1 MFDTLTDK
9 LNGVFQRL
17 TGKGRLT
24 ERDVDEGLREVRRA
38 LLEADVDF
46 RVARDFVARVRERA
60 LGGDVLESLSP
71 GQQVVKI
78 VNDEMTAILNGGET
92 TSSPFPAK
100 PPTVVMMAGLQ
111 GSGKT
116 TTAAKLA
123 LHLRRQGHHPLLVAA
138 DLRRPAA
145 VEQLAVL
152 GKQLDVPVYREDGST
167 AVKAATNGVAHARQL
182 GLSFAIVDTGGRLE
196 IDGDMME
203 ELRQVYAAVS
213 PHETLLV
220 VDSMT
225 GQVAV
230 YHCPRLQRVRGASLG
245 LILTKMDGDARG
257 GAALSI
263 SQVTG
268 IPIKFM
274 GTGERTDALEPFFP
288 DRTAS
293 RILGM
298 GDVLTLV
305 EKAQEAVGEKQA
317 REMERKIR
325 RATFDLEDFLEQLQ
339 GVKQMGSLS
348 SIMEMIPGFS
358 QLSKR
363 LPSDALDGAGLVK
376 AEAIIRSMTTQE
388 RRDPSIL
395 NGSRRRRIARGSG
408 TTPQDVNQI
417 LNQFRQ
423 AQKMMKQFSQ
433 GRGPTQ
439 PDGHVSVGSC
449 NRDRRPSQC
458 PTAPQSP
465 RSRSLT

>member
-17 TGKGRLT
+17 TGRGRLT

-60 LGGDVLESLSP
+60 LDGDVLESLSP

-78 VNDEMTAILNGGET
+78 VNDEMTAILTAGDHKLT
-92 TSSPFPAK
+92 VSSQA
-100 PPTVVMMAGLQ
+100 PTVVMMAGLQ

-152 GKQLDVPVYREDGST
+152 GKQLDVPVYREDEST
-167 AVKAATNGVAHARQL
+167 AVEAATNGVAHARQL

-230 YHCPRLQRVRGASLG
+230 TTAQGFNEYVGITG

-433 GRGPTQ
+433 GRGPRNLM
-439 PDGHVSVGSC
+439 GMF
-449 NRDRRPSQC
+449 R
-458 PTAPQSP
+458 
-465 RSRSLT
+465 

>member
-1 MFDTLTDK
+1 MFETLTDK

-24 ERDVDEGLREVRRA
+24 EREVDEGLREVRRA

-60 LGGDVLESLSP
+60 LGSDVLESLSP

-78 VNDEMTAILNGGET
+78 VNDEMTSILTAGDHRLT
-92 TSSPFPAK
+92 PSSQA
-100 PPTVVMMAGLQ
+100 PTVIMMAGLQ

-123 LHLRRQGHHPLLVAA
+123 LHLRRQGHHPLLIAA

-196 IDGDMME
+196 IDDEMME

-220 VDSMT
+220 VDAMT

-230 YHCPRLQRVRGASLG
+230 TTAQGFNEYVGVTG

-288 DRTAS
+288 DRIAS

-305 EKAQEAVGEKQA
+305 ERAQEVVDEKQA
-317 REMERKIR
+317 REIERKIR

-363 LPSDALDGAGLVK
+363 LPSDALDSSGLVK
-376 AEAIIRSMTTQE
+376 AEAIIRSMTLQE

-433 GRGPTQ
+433 GRGPRNLM
-439 PDGHVSVGSC
+439 GMF
-449 NRDRRPSQC
+449 R
-458 PTAPQSP
+458 
-465 RSRSLT
+465 

>member
-1 MFDTLTDK
+1 MFDTLTEK

-17 TGKGRLT
+17 SGRGRLT
-24 ERDVDEGLREVRRA
+24 ERDVDDGLREVRRA

-46 RVARDFVARVRERA
+46 RVARDLVARVKERA
-60 LGGDVLESLSP
+60 LGSDILESLSP

-78 VNDEMTAILNGGET
+78 VNDEMTAILTAGDHKLGV
-92 TSSPFPAK
+92 SSQ

-123 LHLRRQGHHPLLVAA
+123 VHLRRQGHHPLLVAA

-145 VEQLAVL
+145 IEQLAVL
-152 GKQLDVPVYREDGST
+152 GRQLDVPVYREEAST
-167 AVKAATNGVAHARQL
+167 AVRVATSGLAHARAL
-182 GLSFAIVDTGGRLE
+182 GLSFVIVDTGGRLE
-196 IDGDMME
+196 IDDEMME
-203 ELRQVYAAVS
+203 ELRQVHAAVS
-213 PHETLLV
+213 PRETLLV
-220 VDSMT
+220 VDAMT

-230 YHCPRLQRVRGASLG
+230 ATAQGFNEYVGVTG

-288 DRTAS
+288 ERTAS

-305 EKAQEAVGEKQA
+305 ERAQEFVDEKQA
-317 REMERKIR
+317 KEMERKIR

-363 LPSDALDGAGLVK
+363 LPTDALDSSGLVK
-376 AEAIIRSMTTQE
+376 AEAIIRSMTPQE

-395 NGSRRRRIARGSG
+395 NGSRRRRIAKGSG
-408 TTPQDVNQI
+408 TTP
-417 LNQFRQ
+417 R
-423 AQKMMKQFSQ
+423 
-433 GRGPTQ
+433 T
-439 PDGHVSVGSC
+439 
-449 NRDRRPSQC
+449 
-458 PTAPQSP
+458 
-465 RSRSLT
+465 

>member
-17 TGKGRLT
+17 TGRGRLT

-60 LGGDVLESLSP
+60 LVGDVLESLSP

-78 VNDEMTAILNGGET
+78 VNDEMTAILTAGDHKLT
-92 TSSPFPAK
+92 VSSQA
-100 PPTVVMMAGLQ
+100 PTVVVMAGLQ

-203 ELRQVYAAVS
+203 ELRQVYAAVA

-230 YHCPRLQRVRGASLG
+230 TTAQGFNEYVGITG

-376 AEAIIRSMTTQE
+376 AEAIIRSMTSQE

-433 GRGPTQ
+433 GRGPRNLM
-439 PDGHVSVGSC
+439 GMF
-449 NRDRRPSQC
+449 R
-458 PTAPQSP
+458 
-465 RSRSLT
+465 

>member
-17 TGKGRLT
+17 TGRGRLT

-60 LGGDVLESLSP
+60 LVGDVLESLSP

-78 VNDEMTAILNGGET
+78 VNDEMTAILTAGDHKLT
-92 TSSPFPAK
+92 VSSQA
-100 PPTVVMMAGLQ
+100 PTVVMMAGLQ

-230 YHCPRLQRVRGASLG
+230 TTAQGFNEYVGITG

-376 AEAIIRSMTTQE
+376 AEAIIRSMTSQE

-433 GRGPTQ
+433 GRGPRNLM
-439 PDGHVSVGSC
+439 GMF
-449 NRDRRPSQC
+449 R
-458 PTAPQSP
+458 
-465 RSRSLT
+465 

>member
-1 MFDTLTDK
+1 MFETLTDK

-24 ERDVDEGLREVRRA
+24 EREVDEGLREVRRA

-60 LGGDVLESLSP
+60 LGSDVLESLSP

-78 VNDEMTAILNGGET
+78 VNEEMTSILTAGDHRLT
-92 TSSPFPAK
+92 PSSQA
-100 PPTVVMMAGLQ
+100 PTVIMMAGLQ

-123 LHLRRQGHHPLLVAA
+123 LHLRRQGHHPLLIAA

-196 IDGDMME
+196 IDDEMME

-220 VDSMT
+220 VDAMT

-230 YHCPRLQRVRGASLG
+230 TTAQGFNEYVGVTG

-288 DRTAS
+288 DRIAS

-305 EKAQEAVGEKQA
+305 ERAQEVVDEKQA
-317 REMERKIR
+317 REIERKIR

-358 QLSKR
+358 QLSKK
-363 LPSDALDGAGLVK
+363 LPSDALDSSGLVK
-376 AEAIIRSMTTQE
+376 AEAIIRSMTPQE

-433 GRGPTQ
+433 GRGPRNLM
-439 PDGHVSVGSC
+439 GMF
-449 NRDRRPSQC
+449 R
-458 PTAPQSP
+458 
-465 RSRSLT
+465 

>member
-17 TGKGRLT
+17 TGRGRLT
-24 ERDVDEGLREVRRA
+24 EKDVDEALREVRRA

-78 VNDEMTAILNGGET
+78 VNDEMTAILTAGDHKLGV
-92 TSSPFPAK
+92 SSQA
-100 PPTVVMMAGLQ
+100 PTVVMMAGLQ

-145 VEQLAVL
+145 IEQLAVL

-167 AVKAATNGVAHARQL
+167 AVKTATNGVAHARQL
-182 GLSFAIVDTGGRLE
+182 GLSFVIVDTGGRLE
-196 IDGDMME
+196 IDDEMME

-230 YHCPRLQRVRGASLG
+230 TTAQGFNEYVGITG

-274 GTGERTDALEPFFP
+274 GTGERNDALEPFFP

-305 EKAQEAVGEKQA
+305 ERAQEVVDEKKA

-348 SIMEMIPGFS
+348 SIVEMIPGLS
-358 QLSKR
+358 QISKR
-363 LPSDALDGAGLVK
+363 LPSDALDSGGLVK
-376 AEAIIRSMTTQE
+376 AEAIIRSMTPQE

-423 AQKMMKQFSQ
+423 AQKMMKQLSQ
-433 GRGPTQ
+433 GRGPRNLMGMFQ
-439 PDGHVSVGSC
+439 
-449 NRDRRPSQC
+449 
-458 PTAPQSP
+458 
-465 RSRSLT
+465 

>member
-1 MFDTLTDK
+1 MFDTLTEK

-17 TGKGRLT
+17 SGRGRLT
-24 ERDVDEGLREVRRA
+24 ERDVDDGLREVRRA

-46 RVARDFVARVRERA
+46 RVARDLVARVKERA
-60 LGGDVLESLSP
+60 LGSDILESLSP

-78 VNDEMTAILNGGET
+78 VNDEMTAILTAGDHKLGV
-92 TSSPFPAK
+92 SSQ

-123 LHLRRQGHHPLLVAA
+123 VHLRRQGHHPLLVAA

-145 VEQLAVL
+145 IEQLAVL
-152 GKQLDVPVYREDGST
+152 GRQLDVPVYREEAST
-167 AVKAATNGVAHARQL
+167 AVRVATSGLAHARAL
-182 GLSFAIVDTGGRLE
+182 GLSFVIVDTGGRLE
-196 IDGDMME
+196 IDDEMME
-203 ELRQVYAAVS
+203 ELRQVHAAVS
-213 PHETLLV
+213 PRETLLV
-220 VDSMT
+220 VDAMT

-230 YHCPRLQRVRGASLG
+230 ATAQGFNEYVGVTG

-288 DRTAS
+288 ERTAS

-305 EKAQEAVGEKQA
+305 ERAQEFVDEKQA
-317 REMERKIR
+317 KEMERKIR

-363 LPSDALDGAGLVK
+363 LPTDALDSSGLVK
-376 AEAIIRSMTTQE
+376 AEAIIRSMTPQE

-395 NGSRRRRIARGSG
+395 NGSRRRRIAKGSG

-433 GRGPTQ
+433 GRGPRNLM
-439 PDGHVSVGSC
+439 GMF
-449 NRDRRPSQC
+449 R
-458 PTAPQSP
+458 
-465 RSRSLT
+465 

>member
-1 MFDTLTDK
+1 MFDTLTEK
-9 LNGVFQRL
+9 LNVVFQRL
-17 TGKGRLT
+17 SGRGRLT
-24 ERDVDEGLREVRRA
+24 ERDVDDGLREVRRA

-46 RVARDFVARVRERA
+46 RVARDFVARVRVRA

-78 VNDEMTAILNGGET
+78 VNDEMTAVL
-92 TSSPFPAK
+92 TSGDHRMTVSSQ

-116 TTAAKLA
+116 TSAAKLA
-123 LHLRRQGHHPLLVAA
+123 LHVRRQGHHPLLIAA

-145 VEQLAVL
+145 IEQLAVL
-152 GKQLDVPVYREDGST
+152 GRQLDVPVYREDGST
-167 AVKAATNGVAHARQL
+167 AVMAATKGVAHARDL
-182 GLSFAIVDTGGRLE
+182 GYSFAIVDTGGRLE
-196 IDGDMME
+196 IDDEMME
-203 ELRQVYAAVS
+203 ELRQVHAAVT
-213 PHETLLV
+213 PHETMLV
-220 VDSMT
+220 VDAMT

-230 YHCPRLQRVRGASLG
+230 TTAQGFNEYVSITG

-274 GTGERTDALEPFFP
+274 GTGERTDAMEPFFP

-305 EKAQEAVGEKQA
+305 ERAQEAVNEKQA

-363 LPSDALDGAGLVK
+363 LPSDALDSSGLVK
-376 AEAIIRSMTTQE
+376 AEAIIRSMTPQE

-423 AQKMMKQFSQ
+423 AQKMMKQISQ
-433 GRGPTQ
+433 GRGPRNLMGLFQ
-439 PDGHVSVGSC
+439 
-449 NRDRRPSQC
+449 
-458 PTAPQSP
+458 
-465 RSRSLT
+465 

>member
-1 MFDTLTDK
+1 MFDTLTEK

-17 TGKGRLT
+17 TGRGRLT
-24 ERDVDEGLREVRRA
+24 ERDIDEGLREVRRA

-46 RVARDFVARVRERA
+46 RVARHFVARVKERA
-60 LGGDVLESLSP
+60 LGNDVLESLSP

-78 VNDEMTAILNGGET
+78 VNDEMTAIL
-92 TSSPFPAK
+92 TSGDHKLGVSSQ

-145 VEQLAVL
+145 IEQLAVL
-152 GKQLDVPVYREDGST
+152 GRQLDVPVYREEGST
-167 AVKAATNGVAHARQL
+167 AVKAATNGVAHARDL
-182 GLSFAIVDTGGRLE
+182 RLSFAIVDTGGRLE
-196 IDGDMME
+196 IDDEMMD
-203 ELRQVYAAVS
+203 ELRQVYAAIS

-220 VDSMT
+220 VDAMT

-230 YHCPRLQRVRGASLG
+230 NTAQGFNEYVGITG

-305 EKAQEAVGEKQA
+305 ERAQEVVGEKQA
-317 REMERKIR
+317 KEMERKIR

-363 LPSDALDGAGLVK
+363 LPSDALDSSGLVK
-376 AEAIIRSMTTQE
+376 GEAIIRSMTPQE

-433 GRGPTQ
+433 GKGPRNLM
-439 PDGHVSVGSC
+439 GMF
-449 NRDRRPSQC
+449 R
-458 PTAPQSP
+458 
-465 RSRSLT
+465 

>member
-17 TGKGRLT
+17 TGRGRLT

-78 VNDEMTAILNGGET
+78 VNDEMTAILTAGDHKLT
-92 TSSPFPAK
+92 VSSQA
-100 PPTVVMMAGLQ
+100 PTVVMMAGLQ

-220 VDSMT
+220 LDSMT

-230 YHCPRLQRVRGASLG
+230 TTAQGFNEYVGITG

-376 AEAIIRSMTTQE
+376 AEAIIRSMTSQE

-433 GRGPTQ
+433 GRGPRNLM
-439 PDGHVSVGSC
+439 GMF
-449 NRDRRPSQC
+449 R
-458 PTAPQSP
+458 
-465 RSRSLT
+465 

>member
-78 VNDEMTAILNGGET
+78 VNDEMTAILTAGDHKLT
-92 TSSPFPAK
+92 VSSQA
-100 PPTVVMMAGLQ
+100 PTVVMMAGLQ

-230 YHCPRLQRVRGASLG
+230 TTAQGFNEYVGITG

-433 GRGPTQ
+433 GRGPRNLM
-439 PDGHVSVGSC
+439 GMF
-449 NRDRRPSQC
+449 R
-458 PTAPQSP
+458 
-465 RSRSLT
+465 

>member
-17 TGKGRLT
+17 TGRGRLT

-78 VNDEMTAILNGGET
+78 VNDEMTAILTAGDHKLT
-92 TSSPFPAK
+92 VSSQA
-100 PPTVVMMAGLQ
+100 PTVVMMAGLQ

-203 ELRQVYAAVS
+203 ELRQVYAAVA

-230 YHCPRLQRVRGASLG
+230 TTAQGFNEYVGITG

-376 AEAIIRSMTTQE
+376 AEAIIRSMTSQE

-433 GRGPTQ
+433 GRGPRNLM
-439 PDGHVSVGSC
+439 GMF
-449 NRDRRPSQC
+449 R
-458 PTAPQSP
+458 
-465 RSRSLT
+465 

>member
-1 MFDTLTDK
+1 MFETLSDK

-60 LGGDVLESLSP
+60 LGSEVLESLSP
-71 GQQVVKI
+71 GQQVVKL
-78 VNDEMTAILNGGET
+78 VHDQMTDILTAGDHKLT
-92 TSSPFPAK
+92 ASSQA
-100 PPTVVMMAGLQ
+100 PTVVMMAGLQ

-145 VEQLAVL
+145 IEQLAVL
-152 GKQLDVPVYREDGST
+152 GRQLDVPVYREDGST
-167 AVKAATNGVAHARQL
+167 AVKAAANGVAHARQL
-182 GLSFAIVDTGGRLE
+182 GLSWAIVDTGGRQE
-196 IDGDMME
+196 IDEEMMG
-203 ELRQVYAAVS
+203 ELKEVESAIS

-220 VDSMT
+220 LDAMT

-230 YHCPRLQRVRGASLG
+230 STAQGFNDYVKVTG
-245 LILTKMDGDARG
+245 LVLTKMDGDARG

-268 IPIKFM
+268 VPIKFM
-274 GTGERTDALEPFFP
+274 GAGERTDALEAFFP

-305 EKAQEAVGEKQA
+305 ERAQEAIGEKQA
-317 REMERKIR
+317 KEMERKIR

-348 SIMEMIPGFS
+348 SLMEMIPGFS

-363 LPSDALDGAGLVK
+363 LPSDALEGGGLAK
-376 AEAIIRSMTTQE
+376 AEAIIRSMTPAE
-388 RRDPSIL
+388 RRNPSIL
-395 NGSRRRRIARGSG
+395 NGSRRRRIALGSG
-408 TTPQDVNQI
+408 TAPQDVNQL

-423 AQKMMKQFSQ
+423 AQKMMKQLSQ
-433 GRGPTQ
+433 GRGPRNLL
-439 PDGHVSVGSC
+439 GML
-449 NRDRRPSQC
+449 R
-458 PTAPQSP
+458 
-465 RSRSLT
+465 

>member
-1 MFDTLTDK
+1 MFDALTEK

-17 TGKGRLT
+17 TGRGRLT

-46 RVARDFVARVRERA
+46 RVARDFVARVKERA
-60 LGGDVLESLSP
+60 LGSDVLESLSP

-78 VNDEMTAILNGGET
+78 VSDEMTTIL
-92 TSSPFPAK
+92 TSGDHKLGFSSQ

-138 DLRRPAA
+138 DMRRPAA
-145 VEQLAVL
+145 IEQLVVL
-152 GKQLDVPVYREDGST
+152 GRQLDVPVYREDGST
-167 AVKAATNGVAHARQL
+167 AVRAATNGVSHARDL
-182 GLSFAIVDTGGRLE
+182 GLSFVIVDTGGRLE
-196 IDGDMME
+196 IDTEMME
-203 ELRQVYAAVS
+203 ELREVHAAIS
-213 PHETLLV
+213 PYETLLV
-220 VDSMT
+220 LDAMT

-230 YHCPRLQRVRGASLG
+230 TTAQGFNEYVGVTG

-274 GTGERTDALEPFFP
+274 GTGERSDALEPFFP

-317 REMERKIR
+317 KEMERKIR

-363 LPSDALDGAGLVK
+363 LPSDALDSSGLVK
-376 AEAIIRSMTTQE
+376 AEAIIRSMTPQE

-423 AQKMMKQFSQ
+423 AQKMMKQISQ
-433 GRGPTQ
+433 GRGPRNLM
-439 PDGHVSVGSC
+439 GMFH
-449 NRDRRPSQC
+449 
-458 PTAPQSP
+458 
-465 RSRSLT
+465 

>member
-1 MFDTLTDK
+1 MFDTLTEK
-9 LNGVFQRL
+9 LNVVFQRL
-17 TGKGRLT
+17 SGRGRLT
-24 ERDVDEGLREVRRA
+24 ERDVDDGLREVRRA

-46 RVARDFVARVRERA
+46 RVARDFVARVRVRA

-78 VNDEMTAILNGGET
+78 VNDEMTAVL
-92 TSSPFPAK
+92 TSGDHRMTVSSQ

-116 TTAAKLA
+116 TSAAKLA
-123 LHLRRQGHHPLLVAA
+123 LHVRRQGHHPLLIAA

-145 VEQLAVL
+145 IEQLAVL
-152 GKQLDVPVYREDGST
+152 GRQLDVSVYREDGST
-167 AVKAATNGVAHARQL
+167 AVMAATNGVAHARDL
-182 GLSFAIVDTGGRLE
+182 GYSFAIVDTGGRLE
-196 IDGDMME
+196 IDDEMME
-203 ELRQVYAAVS
+203 ELRQVHAAVT
-213 PHETLLV
+213 PHETMLV
-220 VDSMT
+220 VDAMT

-230 YHCPRLQRVRGASLG
+230 TTAQGFNEYVSITG

-288 DRTAS
+288 ERTAS

-305 EKAQEAVGEKQA
+305 ERAQEAVNEKQA

-363 LPSDALDGAGLVK
+363 LPSDALDSSGLVK
-376 AEAIIRSMTTQE
+376 AEAIIRSMTPQE

-423 AQKMMKQFSQ
+423 AQKMMKQISQ
-433 GRGPTQ
+433 GRGPRNLMGLFQ
-439 PDGHVSVGSC
+439 
-449 NRDRRPSQC
+449 
-458 PTAPQSP
+458 
-465 RSRSLT
+465 

>member
-17 TGKGRLT
+17 TGRGRLT

-78 VNDEMTAILNGGET
+78 VNDEMTAILTAGDHKLT
-92 TSSPFPAK
+92 VSSQA
-100 PPTVVMMAGLQ
+100 PTVVMMAGLQ

-230 YHCPRLQRVRGASLG
+230 TTAQGFNEYVGITG

-376 AEAIIRSMTTQE
+376 AEAIIRSMTSQE

-433 GRGPTQ
+433 GRGPRNLM
-439 PDGHVSVGSC
+439 GMF
-449 NRDRRPSQC
+449 R
-458 PTAPQSP
+458 
-465 RSRSLT
+465 